1 MKESCF
7 YSLKDVSK
15 AQNLSMA
22 YFLYLISLDID
33 NFRRNEKCQSM
44 YIALVN
50 VLNLKEHSP
59 PKSSPKIIYLLY
71 HQLRV

>member
-1 MKESCF
+1 MKESYF
-7 YSLKDVSK
+7 YSVKDLSK

-33 NFRRNEKCQSM
+33 NFRRAEKCQSM

-50 VLNLKEHSP
+50 VLNLKEHSRLVIQAVINLHI
-59 PKSSPKIIYLLY
+59 K
-71 HQLRV
+71 